1 MVTDKSS
8 LVPKTDWST
17 GVGGVRRRVLQEVL
31 LIGWI
36 MDAFAFSFYILI
48 FQQWPFITCVV
59 INNKKNKHILESTPL
74 FMRKG
79 EIPNRTWQTI
89 FPPRWSLQ
97 PQACYSSQAPILCL
111 LQSVYFLL
119 PSFYHIY
126 KFGVWCQALAVA
138 VAPTLLSIC
147 KPPHPTHVR
156 DHLVTYSLTTHPVSP
171 MHQSY
176 CGGQISFPVFYLP
189 GLEWQDRIIRG
200 KNRASKL
207 NAHRFLPP
215 SVTY

>member
-48 FQQWPFITCVV
+48 FQQGPFITCVV

-89 FPPRWSLQ
+89 FPPR
-97 PQACYSSQAPILCL
+97 
-111 LQSVYFLL
+111 
-119 PSFYHIY
+119 
-126 KFGVWCQALAVA
+126 
-138 VAPTLLSIC
+138 
-147 KPPHPTHVR
+147 
-156 DHLVTYSLTTHPVSP
+156 
-171 MHQSY
+171 
-176 CGGQISFPVFYLP
+176 
-189 GLEWQDRIIRG
+189 
-200 KNRASKL
+200 
-207 NAHRFLPP
+207 
-215 SVTY
+215 